1 MLLLGFI
8 YRRTLLPCP
17 AYDVIEKRCG
27 YDQTGQHK
35 NTAVRHS
42 NVIDLNAP
50 DPEESIV
57 GFVILVYK
65 KAGTN

>member
-8 YRRTLLPCP
+8 YRRRLLSCP
-17 AYDVIEKRCG
+17 AYDVIEKRRG
-27 YDQTGQHK
+27 YNQTERHK
-35 NTAVRHS
+35 NTAVWHS
-42 NVIDLNAP
+42 NVIGLNAP

-65 KAGTN
+65 EA